1 MAIFHV
7 LIFLLSYF
15 IPNYSNN
22 SLAILRIR
30 KQNIYFLIRLLSKD
44 EKIIIIRKQEN
55 KKERSLS
62 SKTKLTTPWEST
74 FQSSR
79 PI

>member
-1 MAIFHV
+1 MLTHG
-7 LIFLLSYF
+7 IFLLSYF

-30 KQNIYFLIRLLSKD
+30 KRNIYFLISLLSKD

-62 SKTKLTTPWEST
+62 LKTKLTTPWEST
-74 FQSSR
+74 FQSST